1 MYLCVRGIGNTSVS
15 TIFRLDFGT
24 GPKVWYFGTGLTVWY
39 FGTGPTVWYFG
50 TVPTVWYFGTGP
62 TVWYFLGFCF
72 VLLLPMKIVD
82 YYNALQIISPYYQ
95 RT

>member
-15 TIFRLDFGT
+15 TILRLDFGT
-24 GPKVWYFGTGLTVWY
+24 GPI
-39 FGTGPTVWYFG
+39 VWYFG

-62 TVWYFLGFCF
+62 TVWYILGFCF
-72 VLLLPMKIVD
+72 VLLLPMTIVD

>member
-15 TIFRLDFGT
+15 TICRLDFGT
-24 GPKVWYFGTGLTVWY
+24 GPKVWYFGTDL
-39 FGTGPTVWYFG
+39 
-50 TVPTVWYFGTGP
+50 TVWYFGTGP

>member
-15 TIFRLDFGT
+15 TILRLDFGT
-24 GPKVWYFGTGLTVWY
+24 GPTVWY
-39 FGTGPTVWYFG
+39 FGTVPTVWYFG

-72 VLLLPMKIVD
+72 VLLLPMTIVD